1 MSSFNYKIYK
11 NKKIII
17 ESFTGDI
24 NFDFFKESMLKDFK
38 DPEYVNMKFGVCDL
52 RKANFTLTN
61 SEIRKSFDF
70 ALKHDKNRTIKWA
83 TITNGPNET
92 AMAMLYELQAEKH
105 YGYKIFSTLEGAS
118 NYLGIKIT
126 EEDLSFNIIQLL

>member
-11 NKKIII
+11 DKKLII

-24 NFDFFKESMLKDFK
+24 DFDFFKESMLKDFK

-52 RKANFTLTN
+52 RKANLTLTN
-61 SEIRKSFDF
+61 SQIKESFDF
-70 ALKHDKNRTIKWA
+70 ALQHDKNKAIRWA
-83 TITNGPNET
+83 TITKGPNET
-92 AMAMLYELQAEKH
+92 AMAMIYELQAEKH

-118 NYLGIKIT
+118 NYLGIRIT
-126 EEDLSFNIIQLL
+126 EENLKF